1 MTVRRVDELPVL
13 IVGAGPAGLAAAI
26 ELSRHGIRCTLVE
39 RRGDVSGLPRAT
51 AISTRSMELLRGWGL
66 EPEIRAAAVD
76 VEWQQWYCDTLAAAA
91 DGAGAPVG
99 MPSRE
104 QSAVIGPA
112 APACVAQD
120 ELEPI
125 LLRHLRA
132 FVTSRVD
139 FGTELVEV
147 ASGPDGVRAVLRDVA
162 ADERRTVHARYL
174 IAADG
179 AHSRVRARL
188 GIGMH
193 GPDHLLD
200 AVSALFRAPLW
211 KLVGEHRYGLYAITK
226 LAAEGV
232 FLPAGAGDRWL
243 YATQLDRGP
252 EQPPDVI
259 EETLTR
265 RIRLGAGAADVRPR
279 IERIGRFT
287 FAAQLAERFR
297 SHSAFLVG
305 DAAHR
310 MTPRGGTG
318 MNTAIHDGYDLGWKL
333 AWVLRGWAGPDLLD
347 AYEAERRPVAEY
359 NVARSAD
366 PQGSRRDAE
375 QELHVDLGG
384 RLAHVW
390 LPSAGGRSSTL
401 DLPGPGLTL
410 LAGPPHGPWELAAA
424 RIAPAVPLAVRGLDA
439 ITARALGIRTG
450 GALLVRPDGVPASS
464 LTDGDDAAALHR
476 AVRSAVAGGLAR
488 SPQPGLRATMRAY
501 SAS

>member
-1 MTVRRVDELPVL
+1 MTVRRADDAPVL

-26 ELSRHGIRCTLVE
+26 ELSRHGIRCALVE

-51 AISTRSMELLRGWGL
+51 AISTRSMELLRAWGL
-66 EPEIRAAAVD
+66 EPEVRAAAVD
-76 VEWQQWYCDTLAAAA
+76 VEWQQWHCDTLAAAA
-91 DGAGAPVG
+91 DGAGSPVG

-112 APACVAQD
+112 AAACVPQD
-120 ELEPI
+120 QLEPV
-125 LLRHLRA
+125 LLRHLRS
-132 FVTSRVD
+132 FGTSRVE
-139 FGTELVEV
+139 FETELVEV
-147 ASGPDGVRAVLRDVA
+147 DSGPDGVRAVLRDVA
-162 ADERRTVHARYL
+162 GGERRTVHARYL
-174 IAADG
+174 VAADG

-188 GIGMH
+188 GIRMH
-193 GPDHLLD
+193 GPDHLTD
-200 AVSALFRAPLW
+200 AVTALFRAPLW

-226 LAAEGV
+226 PAADGV
-232 FLPAGAGDRWL
+232 FLPAGIGDRWL
-243 YATQLDRGP
+243 YATELDR
-252 EQPPDVI
+252 ELADVT
-259 EETLTR
+259 EETMAR

-279 IERIGRFT
+279 IERIGGFT

-347 AYEAERRPVAEY
+347 AYETERRPVAEY

-384 RLAHVW
+384 RIAHMW
-390 LPSAGGRSSTL
+390 LPSPGGRISTL

-410 LAGPPHGPWELAAA
+410 LAGPPHGPWEQAAA
-424 RIAPAVPLAVRGLDA
+424 RIAPATPLAVRGLDA

-450 GALLVRPDGVPASS
+450 GALLVRPDGVPSSS
-464 LTDGDDAAALHR
+464 LAHGDDAAALHR
-476 AVRSAVAGGLAR
+476 AVRSAVAGGPAR